1 MKKNKNP
8 LYLVVLFVATTGI
21 GVVLGKCLQPAPVE
35 DEKEMVADSVNVDTV
50 PLIEPVVTEEATVEE
65 KTMPTIP
72 AKEVDKKS
80 AEPIMTAAEFKQK
93 VHANSFD
100 YKRDFHGG
108 TTPRF
113 VVSGQKEEEN
123 KVTDIPR
130 LRHKLNPNMDPHWDD
145 FEVTLDYDKQGKIRV
160 VYITAVYH

>member
-80 AEPIMTAAEFKQK
+80 AEPIMTAAEFKQN

-108 TTPRF
+108 NTPRF
-113 VVSGQKEEEN
+113 VVYGQKEEEEVN
-123 KVTDIPR
+123 VSDIPS
-130 LRHKLNPNMDPHWDD
+130 LRHKLNMALWDD
-145 FEVTLDYDKQGKIRV
+145 FEVTLDYDKQGKISV